1 MNKPAYPFTVSDDA
15 LDYSFESISE
25 EKVIAKSIR
34 FNPFRANPIV
44 YNMALVDVQDDGT
57 TNDSVVSNNRDMPT
71 VLATVTNVLLI
82 FFERYPRK
90 LVYFSGSDEQGYRNR
105 LYRIVISR
113 ELDKAIELF
122 EIYGQLP
129 NKSIEEFRI
138 NQPYKAFIFQKR

>member
-1 MNKPAYPFTVSDDA
+1 
-15 LDYSFESISE
+15 
-25 EKVIAKSIR
+25 
-34 FNPFRANPIV
+34 
-44 YNMALVDVQDDGT
+44 MALVDVQNDGT
-57 TNDSVVSNNRDMPT
+57 TNDSVVSNNCDMPT